1 MVYEQIY
8 EILNNKDDITWQ
20 TLLIEL
26 VKSEQ
31 MDLWDID
38 VSMLSKKYI
47 EVIKH
52 LKELDFNISGK
63 MVLAAAILLR
73 IKSKRL
79 LENDIEHFDQMM
91 SGEDEDSLYDEQGIG
106 PEGKQFQR
114 VKGIRLIPK
123 TPQPRRR
130 KVSIYEL
137 MEALQ
142 KALETNRRRLNRI
155 IHLPEMHIPEKKVD
169 ISQLIRD
176 TYDKLTF
183 LFAEKDE
190 PKITF
195 SHLAPPG
202 SSKRDKI
209 YTLIP
214 LLHLSNLRK
223 IDLEQEVCFGEINI
237 LLNTNKEIS
246 KELDD
251 ELAELEEKELKEKE
265 SETD

>member
-137 MEALQ
+137 MEAL
-142 KALETNRRRLNRI
+142 
-155 IHLPEMHIPEKKVD
+155 
-169 ISQLIRD
+169 
-176 TYDKLTF
+176 
-183 LFAEKDE
+183 
-190 PKITF
+190 
-195 SHLAPPG
+195 
-202 SSKRDKI
+202 
-209 YTLIP
+209 
-214 LLHLSNLRK
+214 
-223 IDLEQEVCFGEINI
+223 
-237 LLNTNKEIS
+237 
-246 KELDD
+246 
-251 ELAELEEKELKEKE
+251 
-265 SETD
+265 